1 MRVTVAE
8 CTAPPVELVGCPIAT
23 PKKVSITT
31 IPTDWAVVA
40 GSRTCGLGGLERR
53 RCLSAAGGA
62 PRRILW
68 NRTQRKVDRMI
79 DAGELSEPVQEGS
92 GDATREQ
99 KIAGL
104 VRQVAADIALK
115 PREFRG
121 QEAVLND
128 LRLRLA
134 DAGIAIEE
142 DELLAI
148 ASTISFGG

>member
-1 MRVTVAE
+1 
-8 CTAPPVELVGCPIAT
+8 
-23 PKKVSITT
+23 
-31 IPTDWAVVA
+31 
-40 GSRTCGLGGLERR
+40 
-53 RCLSAAGGA
+53 
-62 PRRILW
+62 
-68 NRTQRKVDRMI
+68 MI

-104 VRQVAADIALK
+104 VRQVAADIALT

-121 QEAVLND
+121 QEAVLSD

-148 ASTISFGG
+148 ASTISVGG